1 MKIGIIIPDRGDRPK
16 LTENCFRMMTMQS
29 LRPDYIA
36 YMDNKP
42 KDEMPD
48 LCFRYKHGYAKMPD
62 VDLIFF
68 IENDDW
74 YHEDYIAYMVEEWYN
89 AGKPDI
95 FGIDYTYYYHLPT
108 KRYFKYGHEGRA
120 SMMNTCIKPNLC
132 IKWPADHFRFVDME
146 LWRQLKGET
155 IAPEKIY
162 SVGMKGHGEGMHGGT
177 GHNSKLFRYTEEDNG
192 FLKATL
198 DQVSFDFYS
207 NYVD

>member
-1 MKIGIIIPDRGDRPK
+1 MKIGLIIPDRGDRPK
-16 LTENCFRMMTMQS
+16 LTENCIRMIKNQTIEPYQIVHVNFAP
-29 LRPDYIA
+29 L
-36 YMDNKP
+36 
-42 KDEMPD
+42 DERPD
-48 LCFRYKHGYAKMPD
+48 LCKRYKSGYKQLSE

-74 YHEDYIAYMVEEWYN
+74 YHENYLKFMAQQWQE
-89 AGKPDI
+89 AGEPDI

-120 SMMNTCIKPNLC
+120 SMMNTCIKPGLL

-146 LWRQLKGET
+146 LWRQLRGET

-177 GHNSKLFRYTEEDNG
+177 GHNNKLFRYDHEDNG
-192 FLKATL
+192 FLMDTL
-198 DQVSFDFYS
+198 DTESYKFYS
-207 NYVD
+207 NYVN